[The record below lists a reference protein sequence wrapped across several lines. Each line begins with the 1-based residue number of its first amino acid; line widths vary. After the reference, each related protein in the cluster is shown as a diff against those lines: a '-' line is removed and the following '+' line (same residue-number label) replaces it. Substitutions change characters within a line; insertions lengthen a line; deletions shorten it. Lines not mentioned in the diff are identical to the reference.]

1 MDISELLPGDKLR
14 KISGVYDDLNNRLRQ
29 FGIFHEQL
37 SIDEGMGTL
46 LRCKMLIRGKLTTFG
61 FKIWTVSSVNDKEFL
76 TDSPLMGR
84 AHHHYVANSSKTSEW
99 MDLRNV
105 PVEDFTLAD

>member
-1 MDISELLPGDKLR
+1 MSSCPSTKEWVPYYGHH
-14 KISGVYDDLNNRLRQ
+14 S
-29 FGIFHEQL
+29 
-37 SIDEGMGTL
+37 
-46 LRCKMLIRGKLTTFG
+46 CKMFIRGKLTTFG